1 MKKLW
6 PTLLGLGVGA
16 LVLWVFFAWLF
27 TLFRTERLDGD
38 REASATRTALEAY
51 AMAEISAA
59 LRSKLLVASEQLEL
73 ARRDP
78 LVDDSTLY
86 LVAGGVQVVP
96 PLAFKGDSP
105 VLDVGDDSP
114 QLRRLELLDALEAAV
129 TKNDR
134 PAIERA
140 TRSLLAERARY
151 VLPVTADVPVVLRA
165 IALLNRATPSYDLLR
180 MLLRDGVSTDGKNVP
195 QGLEGLQRAVLRR
208 RARLDADQLDS
219 LCKKVSAA
227 SVAARVPSADFE
239 ARCQAVRTARPPA
252 WQLPDGEVLWLKDAA
267 PRERE
272 DMAWFVRTTGES
284 AEGVAVN
291 LPSVIDELTN
301 TLRARGLITD
311 RDALHLS
318 VAGGVN
324 VLRDVWVDLEAPEW
338 DASARRREERFVVKS
353 VLLGISAALTL
364 AIAALAVLAQR
375 RKLRFVELKSDFVAT
390 VSHELR
396 TPLASMRVMAET
408 LERRLKGHPGAK
420 DYPARLVRE
429 VDGLTLL
436 VENILSFNRLDKG
449 RWQRRDG
456 DVPLTALEPAL
467 REEAERYPQAKVEL
481 TFEGFEGAVLRA
493 DRELLQLLF
502 TNLLRNACKYNA
514 NDPVRVAFT
523 CDGRTVRVTDNGV
536 GIPPSQLAN
545 IFVEFHRL
553 PGQRGRGG
561 AGSGLGLALSRRIM
575 ALHHGTIDVE
585 RSSDEGTTF
594 VMKFPAG

>member
-6 PTLLGLGVGA
+6 PTLLGLSVGA

-27 TLFRTERLDGD
+27 TLFRSEREDGE
-38 REASATRTALEAY
+38 REAMATRTALEAY

-59 LRSKLLVASEQLEL
+59 WRSQLRVAAEQLDL
-73 ARRDP
+73 ARTDP
-78 LVDDSTLY
+78 LVDDATLY

-96 PLAFKGDSP
+96 PLAFKGDVP
-105 VLDVGDDSP
+105 RLDPGDDSP
-114 QLRRLELLDALEAAV
+114 QARRLEILEALEAAV
-129 TKNDR
+129 EKNDR
-134 PAIERA
+134 AGIERA
-140 TRSLLAERARY
+140 TRSLLADRARY
-151 VLPVTADVPVVLRA
+151 VLPVTTDVPLVLKAISLLQRA
-165 IALLNRATPSYDLLR
+165 GPSYDLLR

-208 RARLDADQLDS
+208 RPRLETEQLAL
-219 LCKKVSAA
+219 LCAEVSKA
-227 SVAARVPSADFE
+227 SRAARVPAADFE
-239 ARCQAVRTARPPA
+239 ARCQSPRTPRPPA
-252 WQLPDGEVLWLKDAA
+252 WQLPDGESLWRKDEAL
-267 PRERE
+267 
-272 DMAWFVRTTGES
+272 WFVRSTGQS

-291 LPSVIDELTN
+291 LESTLNELTAR
-301 TLRARGLITD
+301 LRTRGLLSAQDTLKLD
-311 RDALHLS
+311 LPDGPSALKNLN
-318 VAGGVN
+318 VALVAPQ
-324 VLRDVWVDLEAPEW
+324 WFEA
-338 DASARRREERFVVKS
+338 ARRREERFVVKS

-408 LERRLKGHPGAK
+408 LERRLEGHPGAK

-456 DVPLTALEPAL
+456 DVPLASLEPAL

-481 TFEGFEGAVLRA
+481 TFEGFENTVLRA

-514 NDPVRVAFT
+514 NDPVRVAFR
-523 CDGRTVRVTDNGV
+523 CEGHTVRVTDNGV
-536 GIPPSQLAN
+536 GIPSLQLAN
-545 IFVEFHRL
+545 VFVEFHRL

-561 AGSGLGLALSRRIM
+561 AGSGLGLALARRIM

-585 RSSDEGTTF
+585 RSSDDGTTF
-594 VMKFPAG
+594 VMKFPAA